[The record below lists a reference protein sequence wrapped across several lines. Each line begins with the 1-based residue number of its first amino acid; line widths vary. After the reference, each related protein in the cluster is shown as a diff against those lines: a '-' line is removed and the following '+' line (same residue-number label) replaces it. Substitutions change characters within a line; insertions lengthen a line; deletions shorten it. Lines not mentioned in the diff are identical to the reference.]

1 MSLKIPYALQM
12 LLFTRF
18 LNLFSGYGFPFLPF
32 FSSLSNTLPALVYQ
46 GFTALKK
53 AAFRWSLGLGGVL
66 SVMLFQ
72 QKLAYHFCF
81 FCESPLYAFYDDH

>member
-1 MSLKIPYALQM
+1 MSLKIPYARQM

-18 LNLFSGYGFPFLPF
+18 LTMFSGYGFPLLPF
-32 FSSLSNTLPALVYQ
+32 FSSLSNTLSALVYQ

-53 AAFRWSLGLGGVL
+53 TALPWSLGLGGVL
-66 SVMLFQ
+66 PVMLFQ
-72 QKLAYHFCF
+72 QKLAYHICF